1 MMVREAL
8 SDGVVVREALS
19 DGVMVRE
26 AVPDGAMVREAVP
39 DGAISGQ
46 TSLSAYLRTQVHTYV
61 QFTTK

>member
-1 MMVREAL
+1 MM
-8 SDGVVVREALS
+8 VREALS

-26 AVPDGAMVREAVP
+26 AVPDGAVVREAVP